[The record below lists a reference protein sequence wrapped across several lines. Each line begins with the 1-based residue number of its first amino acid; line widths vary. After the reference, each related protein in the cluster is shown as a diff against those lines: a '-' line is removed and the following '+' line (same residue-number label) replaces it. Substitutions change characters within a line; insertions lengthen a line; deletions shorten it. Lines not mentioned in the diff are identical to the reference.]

1 MAFYRV
7 NFHVFYRPARKKDR
21 PTPPCTRPARA
32 LHGPCAGPALRG
44 TVLPA
49 CLACGG
55 IGTSKHTA
63 PSPPWGACVASFFLA
78 RANACGHLRHAAGAR
93 LPPPPPPPPPLGHP
107 EAPGEAKN
115 TRSLAGT
122 MNSPHDFYG
131 GRKTSLNNPAP
142 SPSGKGLYSP
152 RSMCVVSR
160 CSVFKAKSLVFLDR
174 GFRGTAKQA
183 PRGDSSV
190 TRTR

>member
-63 PSPPWGACVASFFLA
+63 PSPPLGCVYGFFFFGTGQRLRALKA
-78 RANACGHLRHAAGAR
+78 RRR
-93 LPPPPPPPPPLGHP
+93 RPPAPPLGHP

-142 SPSGKGLYSP
+142 CPSGKGLYSP
-152 RSMCVVSR
+152 RTMCVVSR